1 MTKSENIS
9 LEAYD
14 DEWPLLFKE
23 EAQYLMSILPEDCL
37 LEFHHI
43 GSTAIPDMPAKPII
57 DLGIMI
63 TCFEDAKLKI
73 QPILQE
79 NGYEYIWREDRTPP
93 FMTFIKRN
101 DEGIRTHHV
110 HLAEEEHNFWDRL
123 YFREYLKQNR
133 DEARKYFQLKD
144 ELCKKYPTDRE
155 AYTEGK
161 SNYVKE
167 VTAVAKDKVKE
178 F

>member
-1 MTKSENIS
+1 MSKSENLS
-9 LEAYD
+9 LVSYD
-14 DEWPLLFKE
+14 DEWPAQFKI
-23 EAQYLMSILPEDCL
+23 EAQYLMELLPEESL

-63 TCFEDAKLKI
+63 VSFEDAKEKI
-73 QPILQE
+73 LPVLE
-79 NGYEYIWREDRTPP
+79 KNGYEYLWREDRTPP
-93 FMTFIKRN
+93 FMTFIKKN
-101 DEGIRTHHV
+101 EEGIRTHHV

-133 DEARKYFQLKD
+133 DEARNYFELKD
-144 ELCKKYPTDRE
+144 QLCKKFTDDRE
-155 AYTEGK
+155 AYTDGK
-161 SNYVKE
+161 SDY
-167 VTAVAKDKVKE
+167 VAKITAIAKEKIKE